1 MEDRAFTVKEISSLM
16 LKSKDVFPEERNTG
30 FQIKL

>member
-1 MEDRAFTVKEISSLM
+1 MEDRTFTVKGISSPM